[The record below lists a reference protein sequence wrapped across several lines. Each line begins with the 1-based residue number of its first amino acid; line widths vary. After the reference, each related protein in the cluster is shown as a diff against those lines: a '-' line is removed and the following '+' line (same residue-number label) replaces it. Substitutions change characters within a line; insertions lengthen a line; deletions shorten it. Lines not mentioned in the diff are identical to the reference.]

1 MRDGEQDPYG
11 VSKSEAE
18 TALRRMADQTR
29 IETVII
35 RPPLV
40 NGPRVKGNFL
50 SMLKVLSRGIPLP
63 FRSVVNRRSLT
74 YVGNFVDVSKNLKRF
89 W

>member
-1 MRDGEQDPYG
+1 
-11 VSKSEAE
+11 
-18 TALRRMADQTR
+18 MADQTR